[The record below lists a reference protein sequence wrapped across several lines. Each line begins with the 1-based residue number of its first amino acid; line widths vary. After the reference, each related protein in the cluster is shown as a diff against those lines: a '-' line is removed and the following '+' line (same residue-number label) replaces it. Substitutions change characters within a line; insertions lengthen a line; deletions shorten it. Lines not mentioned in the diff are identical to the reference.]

1 MKPGHLPYFNNLSA
15 FSEADAV
22 ESDLQILY
30 SSQSFLLFR
39 VSLKKNNSLHLYVT
53 KFCKRVGKGHWK
65 ENSAQHLE
73 AAEPALPNLLP
84 GLESAVHPADSG
96 PPRFQR
102 SKIRP
107 KKC

>member
-39 VSLKKNNSLHLYVT
+39 VSLKKNNTLHLYVT
-53 KFCKRVGKGHWK
+53 
-65 ENSAQHLE
+65 
-73 AAEPALPNLLP
+73 
-84 GLESAVHPADSG
+84 
-96 PPRFQR
+96 
-102 SKIRP
+102 
-107 KKC
+107 